1 MAQPIN
7 PVNTGDTDGTPSKAG
22 LSGGLIAT
30 LSGGALLLVFIL
42 QNRSDVTLKFLL
54 WSFIWPLWLF
64 TIMTATL
71 GAIVWFGLGVLR
83 RHRRRVARRAARHDY

>member
-7 PVNTGDTDGTPSKAG
+7 HVNTGGTDGTPSKAG
-22 LSGGLIAT
+22 LSSGLIAT

-54 WSFIWPLWLF
+54 WSFIWP
-64 TIMTATL
+64 M
-71 GAIVWFGLGVLR
+71 
-83 RHRRRVARRAARHDY
+83 AA